1 MKLKRLSFRTIGTKL
16 IVSFMLMCLI
26 PIIILGITSYY
37 EAKSVLSKKLE
48 TTSVQTLLEINRG
61 LDNYFDG
68 ISNQLNMLS
77 NNEAL
82 KNVELNLNYMDSI
95 ESLIKDAKESN
106 KDIINVYFGTDTGK
120 FMIYPEDDMGD
131 KYNHKTRTW
140 YTLALGKKRKVVIS
154 DPFKD
159 IQTGKIVVSV
169 SRTVDIN
176 GEVIGVVGMNISLET
191 LSEQLS
197 EIKIGDSGYLF
208 IADSKGKIVAHP
220 QKELIGVD
228 EAAKLS
234 VWNDIA
240 GNTNGFARYK
250 MQGEDK
256 FASYQTNEKTGWKL
270 IGSMNEYELV
280 KDTNSIKYM
289 MAIVALIMAIVSM
302 VVSIVLSRGMT
313 SNINKLKF
321 VFNKASQG
329 DLTSTVDI
337 KSKDEFGQLGRDFNS
352 MMENISILIKNIGI
366 SSKTVLDT
374 SSNLANMAEETTASI
389 EQVSQAIE
397 EVSSGAINQAQH
409 SQESVKNMGD
419 LSDKLDNIAQ
429 SAEHMGQISSDT
441 QSLSSKGLD
450 ELKVLAE
457 KSKVTKDSA
466 VEVSKTVQDV
476 NASMMEINAISDTIS
491 QITEQ
496 TNLLSLNA
504 SIEAARAGESGK
516 GFAVVADEIRK
527 LAEQSKDSTEHIK
540 KIIEKVKD
548 KSLNSV
554 EAMNKVENTVKEQE
568 KAVLQTQEIF
578 KDIINSVFVLTN
590 KVNEI
595 KISIEEI
602 QNKKANVL
610 EDIENISSISEETAS
625 STEEIAASSQEINS
639 AMEEFSKYAVELQ
652 ELSEKLETEIG
663 KFKL

>member
-61 LDNYFDG
+61 LDNYFNG
-68 ISNQLNMLS
+68 ISNQLSMLS
-77 NNEAL
+77 NNAAL
-82 KNVELNLNYMDSI
+82 KNVELHTNYMNSAKL
-95 ESLIKDAKESN
+95 LIKDVKESN
-106 KDIINVYFGTDTGK
+106 EDIINVYFGTNTGK
-120 FMIYPEDDMGD
+120 FLIYPESDMGD
-131 KYNHKTRTW
+131 NYNHKTRTW
-140 YTLALGKKRKVVIS
+140 YTFALGKKGQVVIT

-159 IQTGKIVVSV
+159 VQTGKTVVSV
-169 SRTVDIN
+169 AKTVERN

-197 EIKIGDSGYLF
+197 EIKIGDLGYLF
-208 IADSKGKIVAHP
+208 ISDSKGVIVAHP

-234 VWNDIA
+234 VWNEIKE
-240 GNTNGFARYK
+240 NNNGFTRYK
-250 MQGEDK
+250 FQGEDK
-256 FASYQTNEKTGWKL
+256 FVSYQTNEKTGWKL

-280 KDTNSIKYM
+280 NDTNSIKYM
-289 MAIVALIMAIVSM
+289 IVIEVLVMAILSI

-527 LAEQSKDSTEHIK
+527 LAEQSKNSTEDIK
-540 KIIEKVKD
+540 KIIEKVKY

-554 EAMNKVENTVKEQE
+554 EAMNKVKDTIKEQE
-568 KAVLQTQEIF
+568 EAVLQTQEIF
-578 KDIINSVFVLTN
+578 KDIINSVFVLTD
-590 KVNEI
+590 KVNAI

-602 QNKKANVL
+602 QNKKDSVL
-610 EDIENISSISEETAS
+610 EEIENISSISEETAS
-625 STEEIAASSQEINS
+625 STEEVAVSAQEINGT
-639 AMEEFSKYAVELQ
+639 MEEFSKYAAELQ
-652 ELSEKLETEIG
+652 ELSEKLETEIA
-663 KFKL
+663 KFKV